1 MLCKKSEENGE
12 VAIINAAIYTKGT
25 MPNKFAD
32 EIPKFYEFFNPVIQA
47 LRGMDGRAS
56 RSEIESKIVELM
68 NLSEEQVG
76 YTYDN
81 NDRSIVLDRTSWALS
96 WLKKGNIVKSGGR
109 SIWILVNKEQ
119 EEIDVKEYHKKYS
132 KIVAKE
138 TREKRESL
146 EDEDIQRD
154 VLEENMDEVLL
165 DKIKQLDPVAFE
177 RLCKRLLEESGV
189 TNVEET
195 SKSHDRGID
204 GIGVLRVQGLVSLR
218 IAFQAKRYTTAT
230 VGSEIIRNFRGSLPN
245 NIDKGIVITTGKFT
259 PTAKKEALDPEKSTI
274 IDLIDGD
281 DMIRKIKEYG
291 VGVKVEEIKSIV
303 EIDDEYFEQFKV

>member
-1 MLCKKSEENGE
+1 MSFL
-12 VAIINAAIYTKGT
+12 
-25 MPNKFAD
+25 
-32 EIPKFYEFFNPVIQA
+32 IQ
-47 LRGMDGRAS
+47 LYKPLGGWMGRAS

-165 DKIKQLDPVAFE
+165 DKIKQLDP
-177 RLCKRLLEESGV
+177 
-189 TNVEET
+189 
-195 SKSHDRGID
+195 RGI
-204 GIGVLRVQGLVSLR
+204 
-218 IAFQAKRYTTAT
+218 
-230 VGSEIIRNFRGSLPN
+230 
-245 NIDKGIVITTGKFT
+245 
-259 PTAKKEALDPEKSTI
+259 
-274 IDLIDGD
+274 
-281 DMIRKIKEYG
+281 
-291 VGVKVEEIKSIV
+291 
-303 EIDDEYFEQFKV
+303 